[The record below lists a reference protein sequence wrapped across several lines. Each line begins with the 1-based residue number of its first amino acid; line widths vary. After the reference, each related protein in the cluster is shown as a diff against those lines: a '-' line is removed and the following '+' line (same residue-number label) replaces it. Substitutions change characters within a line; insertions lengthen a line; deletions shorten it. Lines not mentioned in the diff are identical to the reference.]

1 VHLPTSSFLLDLNAP
16 PPEELDSGLI
26 PGGMAAANDEA
37 DALAQN
43 EGDAQEATGTTC
55 AFAYLFFPAFNCI
68 CECVLHYTQ

>member
-1 VHLPTSSFLLDLNAP
+1 MSSCPACLGPRHHVSSFLLDLNTP

-55 AFAYLFFPAFNCI
+55 AFAYLFFPAFK
-68 CECVLHYTQ
+68 